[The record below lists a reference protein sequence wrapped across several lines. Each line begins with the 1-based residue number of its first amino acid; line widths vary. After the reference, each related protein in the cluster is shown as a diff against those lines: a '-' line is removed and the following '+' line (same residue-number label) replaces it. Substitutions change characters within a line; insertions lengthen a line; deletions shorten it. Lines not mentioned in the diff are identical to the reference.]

1 MTNLSSFNLFLA
13 LLVAL
18 LMPKLSSASNF
29 DFPAD
34 PELVVNKST
43 GLSVP
48 KGFETDLVYK
58 VDRAKYGSWISMTF
72 DHKGRLVVSDQDN
85 AGTFLIE
92 LPEIGK
98 TLSESGITKLHLN
111 SGQWGMLYAF
121 DSYRSDQAGAL
132 LHLS

>member
-58 VDRAKYGSWISMTF
+58 SGPGEVR
-72 DHKGRLVVSDQDN
+72 
-85 AGTFLIE
+85 FLDIYDFRSQR
-92 LPEIGK
+92 PIGC
-98 TLSESGITKLHLN
+98 I
-111 SGQWGMLYAF
+111 
-121 DSYRSDQAGAL
+121 
-132 LHLS
+132 